1 MREQFEIS
9 VPQDWGDITL
19 KQYLALQKDLDN
31 YKDDKEAQEATL
43 IVHLCGLSADK
54 IQTLTKESYNE
65 LITLIGKLFREREHQ
80 LQPIIKFTN
89 NDYGFEPNLSKMSY
103 GAYVDIT
110 KYDVLAIDDN
120 WADIMNILYRPVTKL
135 YKDSYSIQ
143 PYDGELSRD
152 KWYDVTMDVHFGAYF
167 FFVHL
172 LKDLQNSILNST
184 MQTSEIP
191 PNIKSTLV
199 KSGKLIQQLS
209 NWPEETSNK

>member
-31 YKDDKEAQEATL
+31 YKDDKEAQEAIL
-43 IVHLCGLSADK
+43 LVHLCGLSTDK
-54 IQTLTKESYNE
+54 IQSMTKESYN
-65 LITLIGKLFREREHQ
+65 TLIGEMAKLFREREHQ
-80 LQPIIKFTN
+80 LQPIIKFTTK
-89 NDYGFEPNLSKMSY
+89 DYGFEPNLSKMSY

-120 WADIMNILYRPVTKL
+120 WANIMNILYRPVTKI

-143 PYDGELSRD
+143 PYDGELSKD

-184 MQTSEIP
+184 IQTSEIP
-191 PNIKSTLV
+191 RNTKSTLE
-199 KSGKLIQQLS
+199 KSGKHIQQLS
-209 NWPEETSNK
+209 NLQEETSNK